1 MSDQTLAI
9 DTRLDDFRITAVLG
23 QGGFGVTYKAVDER
37 LQRAV
42 AIKEYLPQQFALRDE
57 TATVRPRGAQ
67 HEEVFKWGLARF
79 IDEARTLAMFKHPNI
94 VAVIRYLEANGTAYL
109 VMEYEEGKDL
119 ERWISGRSEGVPEAL
134 LVDRIL
140 RPLLDGLA
148 KIHEKGLLHRDIKP
162 ENVFIRRDGTPV
174 LIDFGSSRAQDPGQS
189 NTLTSI
195 VSAGYSPFE
204 QYGGTQRQGPWSDLY
219 ALAGT
224 IYRVIAG
231 RAPIDAIARHQ
242 GTELPSAVVVG
253 AGRYSG
259 QLLRAIDQALALDP
273 RARPQTAA
281 AFADLLRG
289 AARSVE
295 NDDSAT
301 QLRPPVPISPTRRWF
316 PFVAGLLLL
325 TVVGAGAVLL
335 YRSSEQPLP
344 PSTQAPVA
352 TESASTTAPTT
363 VASTT
368 TSSTA
373 PKSDVAPESTASPP
387 EPGPTSQPSEAG
399 PIAPA
404 PAAADERA
412 ILEGWLLP
420 DDVDNYRNNQ
430 IAGALL
436 AYTSNKEKFDACLA
450 AGCAE
455 QTSLMTKIEEALKG
469 YEWSRGAYRGSIRL
483 DNPRRLDNPNC
494 RFLIDVNE
502 SISSDVAERKQQ
514 RSYCT
519 SNGFD
524 RRVEHAGPIGD

>member
-1 MSDQTLAI
+1 MHVTVSDQTLAI

-37 LQRAV
+37 LQRNV
-42 AIKEYLPQQFALRDE
+42 AMKEYLPQQFALRDE

-67 HEEVFKWGLARF
+67 HEEVFRWGLARF
-79 IDEARTLAMFKHPNI
+79 IDEARALAMFKHPNI
-94 VAVIRYLEANGTAYL
+94 VAVIRYFEANGTAYL

-119 ERWISGRSEGVPEAL
+119 ERWVSGRSEGVPEAL
-134 LVDRIL
+134 LVDRIV

-162 ENVFIRRDGTPV
+162 ENVFIRRDGSPV

-204 QYGGTQRQGPWSDLY
+204 QYGGSQRQGPWSDLY

-253 AGRYSG
+253 AGRYSE

-273 RARPQTAA
+273 AARPQTAA
-281 AFADLLRG
+281 AFAALLPG
-289 AARSVE
+289 STQGLVADE
-295 NDDSAT
+295 SAT
-301 QLRPPVPISPTRRWF
+301 QVRRPVAAAPQRRWL
-316 PFVAGLLLL
+316 PIAVGSLVLGSVVAAI
-325 TVVGAGAVLL
+325 VL
-335 YRSSEQPLP
+335 YRSSEQSAPAVDTQVAVP
-344 PSTQAPVA
+344 AQTPGSTGA
-352 TESASTTAPTT
+352 TAPP
-363 VASTT
+363 TT
-368 TSSTA
+368 TSPAAT
-373 PKSDVAPESTASPP
+373 STASADTKVAPD
-387 EPGPTSQPSEAG
+387 TG
-399 PIAPA
+399 PIAPP

-412 ILEGWLLP
+412 ILAGWSLP

-430 IAGALL
+430 IAGGLL

-455 QTSLMTKIEEALKG
+455 LTSLMAKIEDALKG
-469 YEWSRGAYRGSIRL
+469 YEWSRGVYHGSIRL

-494 RFLIDVNE
+494 KFLIDVNE
-502 SISSDVAERKQQ
+502 SIRSEAAERTQQ

-519 SNGFD
+519 GNGFD
-524 RRVEHAGPIGD
+524 RRVEHAGPISDRTFVGAVG

>member
-1 MSDQTLAI
+1 VSDQTLAI

-119 ERWISGRSEGVPEAL
+119 ERWISGRSDGVPEGL
-134 LVDRIL
+134 LVDKIL
-140 RPLLDGLA
+140 RPLLGGLA

-204 QYGGTQRQGPWSDLY
+204 QYGGSQRQGPWSDLY

-242 GTELPSAVVVG
+242 GTELPSAVFVG
-253 AGRYSG
+253 AGRYSERF
-259 QLLRAIDQALALDP
+259 LRAIDQALALDP

-281 AFADLLRG
+281 AFADLLP
-289 AARSVE
+289 RSAGSVA

-301 QLRPPVPISPTRRWF
+301 QVHRSVPTSPARRWL
-316 PFVAGLLLL
+316 PFAAGVLLL
-325 TVVGAGAVLL
+325 TVLGTAAVLL

-344 PSTQAPVA
+344 TPSTQTSVA
-352 TESASTTAPTT
+352 AESASTTAPTS
-363 VASTT
+363 VASTAT
-368 TSSTA
+368 PSTA
-373 PKSDVAPESTASPP
+373 PEVAPQSIASPP
-387 EPGPTSQPSEAG
+387 GAGATSQPSDAG
-399 PIAPA
+399 PIAPP

-412 ILEGWLLP
+412 ILEGWSLP
-420 DDVDNYRNNQ
+420 NDVDNYRNNQ
-430 IAGALL
+430 IAGGLL

-455 QTSLMTKIEEALKG
+455 LTSLMAKIEEALKG
-469 YEWSRGAYRGSIRL
+469 YEWSRGNYRGSIRL

-502 SISSDVAERKQQ
+502 SIRSDTAERKQQ

-519 SNGFD
+519 GNGFD
-524 RRVEHAGPIGD
+524 RRVEHAGPISD